1 MDYARLGRRELPILN
16 VLTVVEKTEKTWDDI
31 LKDEYNEEYFKN
43 LISFV
48 KDEYKVKTIYPKE
61 NEVFNAFRYTDFD
74 NVKVVILGQDPYHGP
89 NQAEGLSFSVSNE
102 VLKPPSLQN
111 IFKELESDLGIPF
124 PKKNSLKPWASQGVL
139 LLNAVLTVEEHKP
152 TSHKD
157 KGWETFTD
165 DVIKELNQ
173 KKEPVVFILWGAY
186 ARNKKSLIT
195 NPNHYIIESAH
206 PSPFSARNG
215 FFGSKPFSKT
225 NEFLKANNLK
235 EIDWKIE

>member
-1 MDYARLGRRELPILN
+1 MIGNKWDNILN
-16 VLTVVEKTEKTWDDI
+16 E
-31 LKDEYNEEYFKN
+31 EYNKDYFKN
-43 LISFV
+43 LIDFV
-48 KDEYKVKTIYPKE
+48 KKEYKEKTIYPKQ

-102 VLKPPSLQN
+102 VLKPPSLKN
-111 IFKELESDLGIPF
+111 IFKELESDLKIPF
-124 PKKNSLKPWASQGVL
+124 PEHNSLKPWAKQGVL

-157 KGWETFTD
+157 KGWETFTNS
-165 DVIKELNQ
+165 VIKILN
-173 KKEPVVFILWGAY
+173 KREKPIVFILWGSY
-186 ARNKKSLIT
+186 AKKKKEFIT
-195 NPNHYIIESAH
+195 NPKHYIIESAH

-225 NEFLKANNLK
+225 NEFLRKNDIK
-235 EIDWKIE
+235 EINWRVE